1 MEDQLKVLSRNREL
15 MSLLLN
21 LAESVNNLAVSVDS
35 TTKRC
40 SEGVVDS
47 ILSILDTADKYG
59 DEDLQ
64 ASLEP
69 LKHKLKVGIAELRT
83 CTQERQH
90 LPFIRQCA
98 VPLGL
103 ELLTSLEEYE
113 LAALEKAHDTAIEN
127 VEALESL
134 YGSQDDDVL
143 ARIIE
148 AFKSVL
154 LFLKK
159 AQKRVSSLPQ
169 RCIFDGFVD
178 TAAVQKFYLYFL
190 VSVSQLLSKYPSS
203 RHVKILWCF
212 AIRQA
217 SLWLSKLRDFACSV
231 SSYDFLDGWMGAFV
245 GKVDEALYHL
255 GQKLGAE
262 FYAAVDAVTSHGMS
276 VCHLCPEADR
286 DKLITAYK
294 QVLECKL
301 DLEKATVRDAGNSM
315 ELKCKKMKATLENF
329 EELVNIA
336 LVELIVHNYM
346 KPNSCF
352 LKLLQVA
359 KQDPLKRECSV
370 DGFTHLPTNNSA
382 ANLSELYKSKADD
395 FCESVDTTYSIAHL
409 AAGCTTD
416 VRSVSKLW
424 EHLRLMEWLDPELVA
439 AVMSLVSSSDE
450 GLSDVLDRMQA
461 AWNFHVQGL
470 FKSLLH
476 LTEPTAFFV
485 CLDASLKRSIACLSD
500 SPLDNQGSASVISVI
515 CMRIKAV
522 PDLASVAFEGSTVP
536 EKVEVAL
543 KNLRTARRSL
553 QRAVSENRI
562 KVAKVVRG
570 CVNAVYEEIT
580 RHLDVVSE
588 TPSHIPSCLLTGL
601 TTPMVSKYP
610 VAREKSLDLEIT
622 AILKEMELQSC
633 ESTNS
638 PATEA
643 SPPKD
648 SGGATF
654 PAEEFGHTMSLPK
667 RPARSRVPRAHVNV
681 NYRSN
686 IFTKTGWRE
695 ALSRSLWCSDRSL
708 CVGNMSSRNWLQ
720 NNSTIY
726 ALIHEVQ
733 LLVKAILEA
742 EEELCSSDSLAQLA
756 YLGHKLASE
765 VANVCSHVKTSMNNR
780 TRLLL
785 GVEKAQNDIEFTA
798 RQMQLF
804 LDLGKDKPVANMTV
818 APFAQNFLLLASEIS
833 KALPI
838 LCGQSCNGAVMDSPV
853 VVTLLPAHEKL
864 SPEPS
869 TAAFFIIISRFWD
882 IELQV
887 ITPCSRLTW
896 TRTRETLLQPDS
908 LGLRLTKILLTWT
921 QLVLKAQFESE

>member
-301 DLEKATVRDAGNSM
+301 DLEKATVRDAGYVYITVFLTIMSQVSSVHPHVDLMLPSHFRNSM

-887 ITPCSRLTW
+887 ITPCSSTPAP
-896 TRTRETLLQPDS
+896 E
-908 LGLRLTKILLTWT
+908 
-921 QLVLKAQFESE
+921 E